1 MNDPILF
8 HLVWFAI
15 GLVIFLGSAIALPYV
30 VDVETPQQFKRMVW
44 VRVSLNFGFLQL
56 VAVLVSVAITI
67 SVDTFEPALFFCLGT
82 LSSIGIDWLY
92 SD

>member
-1 MNDPILF
+1 MTDPILF

-15 GLVIFLGSAIALPYV
+15 GLVIYLGSAIALPYV
-30 VDVETPQQFKRMVW
+30 VNVETPQQFKRMVW

-67 SVDTFEPALFFCLGT
+67 SVDTFAPALFFCLGT
-82 LSSIGIDWLY
+82 LSSIGIDWLLL
-92 SD
+92 D

>member
-1 MNDPILF
+1 MTDPILF
-8 HLVWFAI
+8 HLVWLAI
-15 GLVIFLGSAIALPYV
+15 AMFIFLASAIALPYV

-44 VRVSLNFGFLQL
+44 VRISLNFGFLQL

-67 SVDTFEPALFFCLGT
+67 SLDTFDPALFFCLGT
-82 LSSIGIDWLY
+82 LSSIVIDCLL